1 MSSLVVTGDAVG
13 RRRRRR
19 SLRRAALLLSVLA
32 GTLLASLMAAQ
43 PVDAQRFRRGGTAQ
57 NRAELEERV
66 RARTARLIQQR
77 LGLDEQQADSLSAV
91 VAGFD
96 ARRREL
102 ARQELAVRRR
112 VEALMLEGG
121 EDQTEARAL
130 LERMAELRTEEAGL
144 FRDEQARLLQVL
156 TPVQVLQL
164 QALRADLGRRIRA
177 LRGRRE
183 GGPRE
188 R

>member
-1 MSSLVVTGDAVG
+1 MSWQVIARASSKGRPRRG
-13 RRRRRR
+13 RR
-19 SLRRAALLLSVLA
+19 LLGPVLV
-32 GTLLASLMAAQ
+32 GTILASLLAAQ
-43 PVDAQRFRRGGTAQ
+43 PADAQRFRRGSAQ
-57 NRAELEERV
+57 DRAELEERV
-66 RARTARLIQQR
+66 RARMARLIQQR

-102 ARQELAVRRR
+102 SRQELAVRRR

-121 EDQTEARAL
+121 EDQNEARSL
-130 LERMAELRTEEAGL
+130 LDRMAGLRAEEAAL
-144 FRDEQARLLQVL
+144 YRDEQERLLEVL

-177 LRGRRE
+177 LRGPRG
-183 GGPRE
+183 GGPPE